1 MNPNRRQALKSI
13 GAACFAPALFDDPS
27 EAAVAAVAAPAV
39 EPLPE
44 PQADPRHTTITRPLD
59 GIIVG
64 GGNRGWLYAQYA
76 RTNPE
81 AMRIVG
87 LAEPIP
93 IRREKFRAA
102 LALDDARVFT
112 TWEHVFE
119 RPKFA
124 DFVIVTTM
132 DGLHYAPAM
141 RAMEMGYH
149 VLLEKAIAQ
158 SWAQCQDILAQAR
171 KHRRIVGICHV
182 LRYAPYF
189 MKMRDV
195 IRGGEIGDIVSV
207 QHLEPIGNIHMS
219 HAFVRG
225 NWRNEKESTPI
236 LLSKSCHDLDLFH
249 WMLARPCR
257 KVSSFGQ
264 LTYFTR
270 AHAPAGSA
278 ARCTDGCPLEKECP
292 YSAPRIYVRDRTW
305 DVGHVIDLQ
314 PWDEAKLMAALRR
327 GPYGRCV
334 FQCDNDVA
342 DHQVV
347 NLEFDGGTTVAF
359 SMEAHTTDMGR
370 RTRVMG
376 TRGDIVGD
384 EQVLTVNDFSARK
397 AVAYKAA
404 DLAAGYAGGGH
415 GGGDRRLVRD
425 FLQAVYQDN
434 PALLSSTIEDS
445 MESHR
450 IGFEAEKSRRG
461 GGAVI
466 TLKDPA

>member
-1 MNPNRRQALKSI
+1 MEITRRQALKSL
-13 GAACFAPALFDDPS
+13 GAASVAPVVADAS
-27 EAAVAAVAAPAV
+27 AVAAAV
-39 EPLPE
+39 IQPLPE
-44 PQADPRHTTITRPLD
+44 PAPDPRHRAQAGPLD
-59 GIIVG
+59 AIIVG

-76 RTNPE
+76 RTNP
-81 AMRIVG
+81 ASMRIVG

-93 IRREKFRAA
+93 VRREKFRSA
-102 LALDDARVFT
+102 LALDDSRVFA
-112 TWEHVFE
+112 TWERVFE

-124 DFVIVTTM
+124 DVVIVTTM

-158 SWAQCQDILAQAR
+158 SWTQCLEIRAQAR
-171 KHRRIVGICHV
+171 KYDRIVAICHV

-195 IRGGEIGDIVSV
+195 IRNGEIGDVVSI

-219 HAFVRG
+219 HSFVRG

-249 WMLARPCR
+249 WMLGKPCR
-257 KVSSFGQ
+257 KVSSLGQ
-264 LTYFTR
+264 LTYFRRDRAPDGSTR
-270 AHAPAGSA
+270 
-278 ARCTDGCPLEKECP
+278 RCTDGCPHEQRCP
-292 YSAPRIYVRDRTW
+292 YSAPRIYVRDRSW

-314 PWDEAKLMAALRR
+314 PWEDTKVMTALRQ

-334 FQCDNDVA
+334 FQCDNDVP

-359 SMEAHTTDMGR
+359 AMEAHTTDMGR

-376 TRGDIVGD
+376 TLGDIVGD
-384 EQVLTVNDFSARK
+384 EQVLTVNNFSARK
-397 AVAYKAA
+397 AVSYKAGE
-404 DLAAGYAGGGH
+404 LAAGYAGGGH
-415 GGGDRRLVRD
+415 GGGDMRLVRA
-425 FLQAVYQDN
+425 FLQAVSQNDRS
-434 PALLSSTIEDS
+434 LLSSTVEDS

-450 IGFEAEKSRRG
+450 IGFEAETSRKK
-461 GGAVI
+461 GGAVVI
-466 TLKDPA
+466 LKDPS

>member
-1 MNPNRRQALKSI
+1 MHTNRRQALKSL
-13 GAACFAPALFDDPS
+13 GAACLAPALFNPPAG
-27 EAAVAAVAAPAV
+27 AAVA
-39 EPLPE
+39 EEMLPE
-44 PQADPRHTTITRPLD
+44 PPPDPRHQPMARPLD
-59 GIIVG
+59 AVIVG

-81 AMRIVG
+81 SLRIVG

-93 IRREKFRAA
+93 IRREKFRTA

-112 TWEHVFE
+112 TWERVFD

-132 DGLHYAPAM
+132 DGLHYAPTM

-158 SWAQCQDILAQAR
+158 SWTQCLDIRAQAR
-171 KHRRIVGICHV
+171 KYDRVVGICHV

-195 IRGGEIGDIVSV
+195 IRSGEIGDIVSI

-219 HAFVRG
+219 HSFVRG

-249 WMLARPCR
+249 WILGRPCR
-257 KVSSFGQ
+257 EVSSFGQ
-264 LTYFTR
+264 LTYFKR
-270 AHAPAGSA
+270 EHAPDGSA
-278 ARCTDGCPLEKECP
+278 KRCTDGCPLEQTCP
-292 YSAPRIYVRDRTW
+292 YSAARIYVRDRSW

-314 PWDEAKLMAALRR
+314 PWEEAKVVAALRQ

-334 FQCDNDVA
+334 FQCDNDVP

-376 TRGDIVGD
+376 TLGDIVGD
-384 EQVLTVNDFSARK
+384 EQVLTINDFSARK
-397 AVAYKAA
+397 AASYKAA

-425 FLQAVYQDN
+425 FLQAVAQNDRS
-434 PALLSSTIEDS
+434 LLSSTVEDS

-450 IGFEAEKSRRG
+450 IGFEAEASRKK
-461 GGAVI
+461 GGAVV
-466 TLKDPA
+466 TLKDPS

>member
-1 MNPNRRQALKSI
+1 MNTRMSRREALKSF
-13 GAACFAPALFDDPS
+13 GTACLAPALFELPAGAAR
-27 EAAVAAVAAPAV
+27 AAVSLPA
-39 EPLPE
+39 
-44 PQADPRHTTITRPLD
+44 PQADSRFKRMTRPLD

-76 RTNPE
+76 RTTPD
-81 AMRIVG
+81 AMRVVG

-93 IRREKFRAA
+93 IRREKFQAA
-102 LALDDARVFT
+102 LNIEAARVFT

-158 SWAQCQDILAQAR
+158 SWPQCRNILAQAR
-171 KHRRIVGICHV
+171 KYDRVVGICHV

-195 IRGGEIGDIVSV
+195 VRSGEIGNVVSV

-225 NWRNEKESTPI
+225 NWRNERESTPI

-249 WMLARPCR
+249 WILEKPCR
-257 KVSSFGQ
+257 KVSSFGS
-264 LTYFTR
+264 LTGFRRER
-270 AHAPAGSA
+270 APEGST
-278 ARCTDGCPLEKECP
+278 ARCTGGCPVEPRCP
-292 YSAPRIYVRDRTW
+292 YSAPRIYVRERAW

-314 PWDEAKLMAALRR
+314 PWDAEKVMAALRS
-327 GPYGRCV
+327 GPYGRCAY
-334 FQCDNDVA
+334 QCDNDVP

-347 NLEFDGGTTVAF
+347 NLEFEGGTTVAF

-370 RTRVMG
+370 RTRIMG
-376 TRGDIVGD
+376 TAGDIVGD
-384 EQVLTVNDFSARK
+384 ERVLVVNDFAARQ
-397 AVAYKAA
+397 AVAYKAE

-415 GGGDRRLVRD
+415 GGGDRRLVQA
-425 FLQAVYQDN
+425 FLQAVYQEDRS
-434 PALLSSTIEDS
+434 LLSSTIEDS

-450 IGFEAEKSRRG
+450 LGFEAERSRRSG
-461 GGAVI
+461 GQAVNVAN
-466 TLKDPA
+466 PA

>member
-1 MNPNRRQALKSI
+1 MPGMNANRRQALKSL
-13 GAACFAPALFDDPS
+13 GAACLAPALFDRPS
-27 EAAVAAVAAPAV
+27 AAADVA
-39 EPLPE
+39 ELLPE
-44 PQADPRHTTITRPLD
+44 PPPDPRHRAQTRPLD

-81 AMRIVG
+81 SMRVVG

-93 IRREKFRAA
+93 IRRDKFRTA

-112 TWEHVFE
+112 TWEHVFD

-158 SWAQCQDILAQAR
+158 SWRQCLDIRAQAR
-171 KHRRIVGICHV
+171 RYDRIVGICHV

-195 IRGGEIGDIVSV
+195 LRSGEIGDVVSI

-219 HAFVRG
+219 HSFVRG

-257 KVSSFGQ
+257 AVSSFGQ
-264 LTYFTR
+264 LAYFRRER
-270 AHAPAGSA
+270 APDGSA
-278 ARCTDGCPLEKECP
+278 RRCTDGCPIEQACP

-314 PWDEAKLMAALRR
+314 PWEEGKVMAALRQ

-334 FQCDNDVA
+334 FQCDNDVP

-376 TRGDIVGD
+376 TLGDIVGD
-384 EQVLTVNDFSARK
+384 EQVLTVNNFSARK
-397 AVAYKAA
+397 AVSYKAA

-425 FLQAVYQDN
+425 FLQAVSQNDRS
-434 PALLSSTIEDS
+434 LLSSTVEDS

-450 IGFEAEKSRRG
+450 IGFEAEASRKK
-461 GGAVI
+461 GGAVV
-466 TLKDPA
+466 TLKDPS

>member
-1 MNPNRRQALKSI
+1 MNLHVSRRAALKAF
-13 GAACFAPALFDDPS
+13 GAASLATTFVDRPEGAA
-27 EAAVAAVAAPAV
+27 AHAVA
-39 EPLPE
+39 LPE
-44 PQADPRHTTITRPLD
+44 PQADPRHKIMTRPLD
-59 GIIVG
+59 GIIIG

-76 RTNPE
+76 RTSPD

-93 IRREKFRAA
+93 IRREKFQAA
-102 LALDDARVFT
+102 LDIDPSRVFT
-112 TWEHVFE
+112 TWEDVFD
-119 RPKFA
+119 RPRFA

-132 DGLHYAPAM
+132 DALHYAPTM

-158 SWAQCQDILAQAR
+158 SWPQCQDILAQSG
-171 KHRRIVGICHV
+171 KYGRIVGICHV

-189 MKMRDV
+189 IKMRDV
-195 IRGGEIGDIVSV
+195 VRGGDIGDVLSV
-207 QHLEPIGNIHMS
+207 QHLEPIGNIHHS

-249 WMLARPCR
+249 WVLGKPCR
-257 KVSSFGQ
+257 KVSSFGR
-264 LTYFTR
+264 LSGFR
-270 AHAPAGSA
+270 RERAPAGSP
-278 ARCTDGCPLEKECP
+278 ARCTDGCPLEPECP
-292 YSAPRIYVRDRTW
+292 YSAPRIYVRDRSW
-305 DVGHVIDLQ
+305 DVGHLIDLQ
-314 PWDEAKLMAALRR
+314 PWDERKVMAALRD

-334 FQCDNDVA
+334 FKCDNDVA

-359 SMEAHTTDMGR
+359 SMEAHTADMGR
-370 RTRVMG
+370 RTRIMG

-384 EQVLTVNDFSARK
+384 ERVLTVNTFATRTSVSYRAE
-397 AVAYKAA
+397 

-415 GGGDRRLVRD
+415 GGGDRRLVRA
-425 FLQAVYQDN
+425 FLQAVYQDDR
-434 PALLSSTIEDS
+434 ALLSSTVEDS

-450 IGFEAEKSRRG
+450 IGFEAEASRKNG
-461 GGAVI
+461 GQVV
-466 TLKDPA
+466 TLSR